1 MKTAFEEILKICEK
15 AEKHDVL
22 SEIARKAKNEVI
34 RNKFANEYGVVLD
47 SSARL
52 AEYDYHNKG
61 DYERISWFED
71 GYKCHE
77 ESRGRSISWSEDG
90 KQPVNEW
97 IYSIGFSTGA
107 YIFGEDYYYQ
117 QSLFRQFFEELRT
130 YKPDYEDLH
139 NNYLYWK
146 IENASTIYKQFYNIL
161 EKYKTLNREELGE
174 RKIAKLK
181 AELEALTKENNK

>member
-1 MKTAFEEILKICEK
+1 MSTPFEKIIKICEE

-34 RNKFANEYGVVLD
+34 RDKFANQYGVVLD

-61 DYERISWFED
+61 EYEHIYWFND

-77 ESRGRSISWSEDG
+77 EGHGRSITWPEND

-107 YIFGEDYYYQ
+107 YIFGQDYDYQ
-117 QSLFRQFFEELRT
+117 QPLFRQFFEELRT

-139 NNYLYWK
+139 NNNLYWK
-146 IENASTIYKQFYNIL
+146 IENASKIYNEFYSIL
-161 EKYKTLNREELGE
+161 TKYKTLNRDELDS

-181 AELEALTKENNK
+181 VELEELTNKKN